1 MDNSIAAMTLDELR
15 QRYVLLEEENAKL
28 RKQVAELTTQV
39 NWFMEQFKL
48 AKHRQFGASSER
60 TGPGQEQLSF
70 FNEAEK
76 EAEPEPLEPDVETI
90 TYTRRK
96 QKGHR
101 EAVLK
106 DLPVETIEYRLPPE
120 EQVCPNCGGQL
131 HQMSTE
137 VRQELKVIP
146 AQVKLVKHVR
156 YVYSC
161 RRCEGE
167 GTSTPVV
174 TAPVPSPVIPGSLA
188 SPSAVAHIMNS
199 KYVDGLPLYRQE
211 QQWSRLGVELS
222 RQTMANWVVYAA
234 EKWLE
239 PLYDRLHRE
248 ILKRDILHAD
258 ETTVQVL
265 HEDGRL
271 AETQSYMWLYRTGR
285 DGPPIVLFDYKTTR
299 AGKHPKKFLSGFKG
313 YLHVDGYS
321 GYDLLADVILVGC
334 WAHARRKFDDVLKVL
349 PPDKR
354 ASPTVAL
361 EGLSFCNKLFEI
373 ERDLA
378 DATPEE
384 RYKARLEKSVPVLN
398 AFSEWLE
405 KQSSSVLPQSLLG
418 QAIKYC
424 QSQWDK
430 LRNFLLDGRLEI
442 DNNRCERSIK
452 LFVIGRKGWLFCNTP
467 KGARASAVIYS
478 IVETAKENGLIP
490 FEYLRYLF
498 ERLPNLGEGDPDEL
512 LPWSP
517 SLPETCRARKD
528 V

>member
-1 MDNSIAAMTLDELR
+1 
-15 QRYVLLEEENAKL
+15 
-28 RKQVAELTTQV
+28 
-39 NWFMEQFKL
+39 MEQFKL
-48 AKHRQFGASSER
+48 AKHRQFEASSER
-60 TGPGQEQLSF
+60 TVPGQEQLSF

-90 TYTRRK
+90 TYKRRK

-131 HQMSTE
+131 HEMSNE

-146 AQVKLVKHVR
+146 AQVRLVKHVR

-161 RRCEGE
+161 RRCERE

-174 TAPVPSPVIPGSLA
+174 TAPAPSPVIPGSLA

-211 QQWSRLGVELS
+211 QELSRLGVELS

-239 PLYDRLHRE
+239 PFYDRLHQE

-285 DGPPIVLFDYKTTR
+285 DGPPIVLFDY
-299 AGKHPKKFLSGFKG
+299 
-313 YLHVDGYS
+313 
-321 GYDLLADVILVGC
+321 
-334 WAHARRKFDDVLKVL
+334 
-349 PPDKR
+349 
-354 ASPTVAL
+354 
-361 EGLSFCNKLFEI
+361 
-373 ERDLA
+373 
-378 DATPEE
+378 TPEKVPI
-384 RYKARLEKSVPVLN
+384 RVQRLSTCG
-398 AFSEWLE
+398 WL
-405 KQSSSVLPQSLLG
+405 
-418 QAIKYC
+418 
-424 QSQWDK
+424 
-430 LRNFLLDGRLEI
+430 LRL
-442 DNNRCERSIK
+442 RSI
-452 LFVIGRKGWLFCNTP
+452 GRRHPCGVL
-467 KGARASAVIYS
+467 GSRSAEV
-478 IVETAKENGLIP
+478 
-490 FEYLRYLF
+490 R
-498 ERLPNLGEGDPDEL
+498 
-512 LPWSP
+512 
-517 SLPETCRARKD
+517 
-528 V
+528 